1 MKTDVQNPKPKK
13 AAKSLDD
20 EITALQ
26 EKLARLQAQK
36 REKERKELERNQKAI
51 AAFLRTEKLDT
62 VPVEKWTAALPGL
75 RKLLK
80 VEEPKG
86 ATPPGPAA
94 ASGPQPTASQAK
106 GGHSAAASKAAQP
119 EAAEALSQTA

>member
-1 MKTDVQNPKPKK
+1 MKTDVQKPLPKK

-20 EITALQ
+20 EIALLQ

-51 AAFLRTEKLDT
+51 TTFLRNEKLDM

-80 VEEPKG
+80 VDEPK
-86 ATPPGPAA
+86 AIASSTLPSTSRPTQTDQPAREEQDAA
-94 ASGPQPTASQAK
+94 ASRPVQS
-106 GGHSAAASKAAQP
+106 GGL
-119 EAAEALSQTA
+119 EAAGQTY